1 MSESLCTVIK
11 SSSVRA
17 IARPR
22 RFPYGYRRFHADL
35 NLNYQLN
42 RFLGE
47 APEERIARIAA
58 RIDGLA
64 DWKREMLSAAASAE
78 VTGEIKAAA
87 SYYRAAEFFMSPQDP
102 DKVLAY
108 DKFVSLFW
116 QAHGA
121 DTGERVQVRYEGHTL
136 PALRFSA
143 IDAQSTVVVHAGFD
157 AFLEEFVGFG
167 QALRDDG
174 FDVIL
179 FEGPG
184 QGEPLIKQGL
194 TMTPEWERPV
204 AAVLDHFGLR
214 DVTLIG
220 ISLGGYLAP
229 RAAAFEPRIARVV
242 AFDVMYDFF
251 DCVTSHGSAWL
262 RGAARTLLSTTPT
275 AAVLDAA
282 LRSMMESDATVKWG
296 IEQGMHVTG
305 ARSPAAF
312 LSEVRRY
319 SLADVSC
326 RIKQDFL
333 LLAGA
338 EDHLAPLAQFYAQAH
353 ALTAVRSLTTRL
365 FTPQEEAQSHC
376 QYGNMDL
383 ALAVIADWIHER
395 VSSLASTGN

>member
-1 MSESLCTVIK
+1 M
-11 SSSVRA
+11 
-17 IARPR
+17 ARPR
-22 RFPYGYRRFHADL
+22 RFPYGYHDFHTDP

-47 APEERIARIAA
+47 LPAEHVAQIAA
-58 RIDGLA
+58 RIENLA
-64 DWKREMLSAAASAE
+64 DWKREMLGAAAGAE
-78 VTGEIKAAA
+78 LAGEIRAAA

-102 DKVLAY
+102 EKVPTY
-108 DKFVSLFW
+108 DKFVALFW
-116 QAHGA
+116 QAHGS
-121 DTGERVQVRYEGHTL
+121 DGGERVRVRYEGHTL
-136 PALRFSA
+136 PALRLRA
-143 IDAQSTVVVHAGFD
+143 TGAQSTVVIHAGFD
-157 AFLEEFVGFG
+157 AFLEELVGLG
-167 QALRDDG
+167 RALRDDG

-194 TMTPEWERPV
+194 TMTPEWEKPV

-251 DCVTSHGSAWL
+251 ECVTSHGSAWL
-262 RGAARTLLSTTPT
+262 RGAARTLLSTAPT
-275 AAVLDAA
+275 TAVLDAA
-282 LRSMMESDATVKWG
+282 LRSMMETDATVKWG

-305 ARSPAAF
+305 APSPAAF
-312 LSEVRRY
+312 LGEVRKYR
-319 SLADVSC
+319 LADVSA
-326 RIKQDFL
+326 RIRQDFL

-338 EDHLAPLAQFYAQAH
+338 EDPLVPLAQFYAQAQ
-353 ALTAVRSLTTRL
+353 ALTGVRSLTTRL
-365 FTPQEEAQSHC
+365 FTRQEQAQSHC
-376 QYGNMDL
+376 QYGNLDL

-395 VSSLASTGN
+395 VGSLRPMPS